1 MKTKLLFSIMLA
13 GSLSAQTFSN
23 NTVTPIPD
31 NDNATGTTS
40 IIPVSLVQTIS
51 DPSKVSIKLALTH
64 TWGGDVTAALVVP
77 GGASTGSIA
86 LLKRIGSTTATGVGT
101 GADFAPAN
109 ILTFNSA
116 ASGTIVTAG
125 LTGAS
130 VVPAGVYLPS
140 GLAVSNPTAYSPAN
154 LATLLNGIAVAGD
167 WTLKLFDGAAD
178 DTGSLNNWQVVFDP
192 GTFLGIDT
200 SIINNP
206 GLSVL
211 GNPFKETLNL
221 KINTAAKDLKFDI
234 YSMDGRKV
242 YTYNKATTS
251 MNGEIK
257 IPTDSWASG
266 LYILSPTLNGEKLMN
281 IKLIKK

>member
-1 MKTKLLFSIMLA
+1 MKTKLLFSIILA
-13 GSLSAQTFSN
+13 GSLTAQTYRN

-31 NDNATGTTS
+31 NNVAGTTS

-86 LLKRIGSTTATGVGT
+86 LIKRLGSTTAAGVGT
-101 GADFAPAN
+101 GADFAAAN
-109 ILTFNSA
+109 VLSFNSA
-116 ASGTIVTAG
+116 AAGPINTTG

-130 VVPAGVYLPS
+130 VIPAGVYLPS
-140 GLAVSNPTAYSPAN
+140 GSAISNPTDYSPAN
-154 LATLLNGIAVAGD
+154 LSTLLNGAAVNGD
-167 WTLKLFDGAAD
+167 WTLKLFDGAVD
-178 DTGSLNNWQVVFDP
+178 DTGSLNNWQVVFDA

-200 SIINNP
+200 AIINNP
-206 GLSVL
+206 GLSVM

-234 YSMDGRKV
+234 HSMDGRK
-242 YTYNKATTS
+242 S
-251 MNGEIK
+251 
-257 IPTDSWASG
+257 
-266 LYILSPTLNGEKLMN
+266 ILL
-281 IKLIKK
+281 

>member
-1 MKTKLLFSIMLA
+1 MKTKLLFSIILA
-13 GSLSAQTFSN
+13 GNLTAQTYSN

-31 NDNATGTTS
+31 NNVAGTTS
-40 IIPVSLVQTIS
+40 IIPMSLVQTIS

-86 LLKRIGSTTATGVGT
+86 LIKRLGSTTAAGVGT
-101 GADFAPAN
+101 GADFAAAN
-109 ILTFNSA
+109 VLSFNSA
-116 ASGTIVTAG
+116 ASGPINTTG

-130 VVPAGVYLPS
+130 VIPAGVYLPS
-140 GLAVSNPTAYSPAN
+140 GSAISNPTDYSPAN
-154 LATLLNGIAVAGD
+154 LSTLLNGAAVNGD
-167 WTLKLFDGAAD
+167 WTLKLFDGAVD
-178 DTGSLNNWQVVFDP
+178 DTGSLNNWQVVFDA

-200 SIINNP
+200 AIINNP
-206 GLSVL
+206 GLSVM

-234 YSMDGRKV
+234 HSMDGRKV
-242 YTYNKATTS
+242 YSYNKATIG

-266 LYILSPTLNGEKLMN
+266 VYILSPNLNGEKLMN